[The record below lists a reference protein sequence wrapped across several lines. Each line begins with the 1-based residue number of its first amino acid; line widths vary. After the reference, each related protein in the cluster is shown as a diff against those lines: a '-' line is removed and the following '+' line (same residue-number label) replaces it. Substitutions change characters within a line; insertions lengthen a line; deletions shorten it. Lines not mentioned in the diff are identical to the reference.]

1 MEVNDPLPKV
11 SPGSVGKVSTKNI
24 SNRTIKESRLG
35 MSIMTIHNYNYARDF
50 RISEIRVWGA
60 VGGAGWGGVVAS
72 WQRNRFDRN
81 APLVEPHSRTDPA
94 LQLSLLAEI
103 LCT

>member
-1 MEVNDPLPKV
+1 MLE
-11 SPGSVGKVSTKNI
+11 I
-24 SNRTIKESRLG
+24 FE
-35 MSIMTIHNYNYARDF
+35 F
-50 RISEIRVWGA
+50 RKFEFGGT

-81 APLVEPHSRTDPA
+81 APLVEPHSKTDPA